1 MGREIVVNLLFDHDL
16 GFQSNNL
23 YHQSISF
30 MCMCACIVDLQ
41 VNEKLERITFSN
53 STFDFLYPFI
63 FGFYY
68 ELWILNPWTE
78 SPVRIPNT
86 TNHFL
91 YSVNCKYCIIAT
103 DQFLI
108 TKKFVFI
115 LSILKF
121 QNKTCIHIYITI
133 KSKFFE
139 KDAKINIV
147 SNVNIEK
154 HSSFSLCN
162 VWILLAK
169 THDCLED

>member
-86 TNHFL
+86 TNHFYIL
-91 YSVNCKYCIIAT
+91 WIANIASSLLIN
-103 DQFLI
+103 FLSEKI
-108 TKKFVFI
+108 FVFI

-133 KSKFFE
+133 KSKFIPIFRE
-139 KDAKINIV
+139 KCKIIY
-147 SNVNIEK
+147 
-154 HSSFSLCN
+154 HF
-162 VWILLAK
+162 
-169 THDCLED
+169 